1 MTLSR
6 FRSPPRQAEVAT
18 ERSGVPSEGL
28 AVSLLGRA
36 EVRYEGSLVGANVP
50 PKTRALLAF
59 ILLNPLRRVE
69 REAAA
74 FSLWPDEPEAKA
86 LANLRRYL
94 YRLTRNLL
102 PVVKQ
107 PWLTATARFIAWQED
122 ALVAFDVADFET
134 ATAPPIDAK
143 RAVDLYRGDLMESFD
158 EPWVEPLRARLRER
172 LTAVGHAALESREE
186 LQARSAIALAK
197 RLVAHDPLDE
207 VAVRALLQ
215 RRTEIGDR
223 IGALR
228 EFDEFRKVAR
238 EEFGV
243 EPSAETRALQ
253 QHIVADLQTSVA
265 ANDRDARLAGVPL
278 IATPLFGREAERT
291 AVGESLAAHP
301 LVALLGIGGIGK
313 TRLAIDVATSMID
326 LFPGG
331 VAFVDV
337 ARAEREERVLPL
349 FADALGVSRLATVDD
364 LETRAIG
371 ALNAE
376 RRVVIVDNCERHPAS
391 VARLLNRIVPLS
403 PGSRFIVT
411 SREQLALD
419 DELVHWVQ
427 PLDRSSAAALF
438 VDRACRALSADGTA
452 AALMLER
459 STVDTIVTWLDG
471 IPLALELAA
480 SRAATVGL
488 DDLAARLAQAIGL
501 HPYQRGRPPRG
512 KTMGAV
518 LDWSYD
524 CLDVETARVF
534 RHLSTFA
541 GGWTV
546 QRACAAFAAED
557 EERVRFALGDLVDAA
572 LVVVD
577 RSEATTRYRFLE
589 PIRAYAAARLSQAG
603 EEVAARRRHAEAVL
617 RAAEK
622 FVDAGQSLAMATRV
636 ARANAEVD
644 DLRAALQWALVNG
657 NDLELGTRLAA
668 SSMYLLF
675 VAPDE
680 GRSYVFEALRAV
692 DQRSSPKTQAKLYQ
706 ALSRHAKESLRF
718 AEAYA
723 AAKYAIELARKLGD
737 DDLLCAFTLNAIMA
751 AVGTQRLDEAESL
764 ATECVAIASA
774 RGHLLFE
781 RQARGLLPV
790 VVSARRDYDRARSLF
805 LELLANEGSMSSEGL
820 TFQTQAVEYRGNFAE
835 NEFLAGRVEEA
846 IRLGTQAAAIA
857 EECGELPGLRA
868 ARSNQCVFLC
878 AAGRFSEARALALA
892 TIEDARK
899 AGLGALVTFAVG
911 SLAEVAEARGRI
923 TESAAIAAYVRRR
936 LEAEGFVRHG
946 AQELHAS
953 KFEARLRDRLDETA
967 LARAASVAATW
978 DEGAAI
984 DFAFA
989 ASADA
994 SEPATGT
1001 VSRSSRS

>member
-1 MTLSR
+1 
-6 FRSPPRQAEVAT
+6 
-18 ERSGVPSEGL
+18 VPSEKL
-28 AVSLLGRA
+28 AVALLGRA
-36 EVRYEGSLVGANVP
+36 EVRYAGSIVGANVP
-50 PKTRALLAF
+50 PKTFALLAY
-59 ILLNPLRRVE
+59 ILLHPVRRVE

-74 FSLWPDEPEAKA
+74 FALWPDEPEANA

-102 PVVKQ
+102 PSVKR
-107 PWLTATARFIAWQED
+107 PWLATTARSIAWQDD
-122 ALVAFDVADFET
+122 AHVQCDVADFET
-134 ATAPPIDAK
+134 ATAPPVDVE
-143 RAVDLYRGDLMESFD
+143 RVLDLYRGDVMESFD

-172 LTAVGHAALESREE
+172 FAAAGHAALESRQE
-186 LQARSAIALAK
+186 LQARSAIVLAK
-197 RLVAHDPLDE
+197 RLIVHDPLDE

-228 EFDEFRKVAR
+228 EFDEFRKLAR

-243 EPSAETRALQ
+243 EPSEETHALQ
-253 QHIVADLQTSVA
+253 KRIVADLQTSVA
-265 ANDRDARLAGVPL
+265 ANDRDARLSGVPL
-278 IATPLFGREAERT
+278 IATPLFGREAERN
-291 AVGESLAAHP
+291 AVGESLTAHS
-301 LVALLGIGGIGK
+301 LVTLLGIGGIGK
-313 TRLAIDVATSMID
+313 TRLAIDVATGMID

-337 ARAEREERVLPL
+337 ARAEREERLLPV
-349 FADALGVSRLATVDD
+349 FADALGVSTLARVDD
-364 LETRAIG
+364 LETRTIG
-371 ALNAE
+371 ALSSE
-376 RRVVIVDNCERHPAS
+376 RRVVIVDNCERQPEA

-403 PGSRFIVT
+403 GGSRFIIT
-411 SREQLALD
+411 SREQLDLD
-419 DELVHWVQ
+419 AELVHRVR

-438 VDRACRALSADGTA
+438 VDRARRALHAEKTFA
-452 AALMLER
+452 PPTLEPDA
-459 STVDTIVTWLDG
+459 VDAIVARLDG

-488 DDLAARLAQAIGL
+488 DDLVARLAQAIGL
-501 HPYQRGRPPRG
+501 HTYRRGRPPRR

-524 CLDVETARVF
+524 YLDAETARVF

-546 QRACAAFAAED
+546 ERACAAFVADD
-557 EERVRFALGDLVDAA
+557 EERVAFAIGDLVDAT

-577 RSEATTRYRFLE
+577 RSDAATRYRFLE

-603 EEVAARRRHAEAVL
+603 EAVAARRRHAEAVL
-617 RAAEK
+617 CAAEK

-636 ARANAEVD
+636 ARASAEVD

-657 NDLELGTRLAA
+657 NDLELGARLAA
-668 SSMYLLF
+668 ASMYFIF

-680 GRSYVFEALRAV
+680 GRSYVLEALRAV
-692 DQRSSPKTQAKLYQ
+692 DERSSLKTQAKLYQ

-718 AEAYA
+718 AEAYE

-737 DDLLCAFTLNAIMA
+737 DDLLCAFTLNAVLA

-764 ATECVAIASA
+764 ATECIAIAGA

-781 RQARGLLPV
+781 RQARGFLPV

-805 LELLANEGSMSSEGL
+805 LELLASEGSMSSEGL
-820 TFQTQAVEYRGNFAE
+820 TFQTQAVEYRVNFAE

-846 IRLGTQAAAIA
+846 IRLGTQAVAIA

-868 ARSNQCVFLC
+868 ARSNQCIFLC

-899 AGLGALVTFAVG
+899 AGLGALATFALG
-911 SLAEVAEARGRI
+911 TLAQVVEARGRI

-936 LEAEGFVRHG
+936 LGSEGFVRHG
-946 AQELHAS
+946 AQELQAS

-967 LARAASVAATW
+967 LARAADVAATW
-978 DEGAAI
+978 DEGTAI
-984 DFAFA
+984 DFARA

-994 SEPATGT
+994 SEPATAT
-1001 VSRSSRS
+1001 SRGLRVPERPA